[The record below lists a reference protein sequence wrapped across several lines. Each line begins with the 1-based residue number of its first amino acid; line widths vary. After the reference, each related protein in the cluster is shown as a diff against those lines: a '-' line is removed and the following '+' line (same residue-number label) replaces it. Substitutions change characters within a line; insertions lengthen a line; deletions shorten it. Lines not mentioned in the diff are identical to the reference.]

1 MQKANFTFNWPLV
14 GNSHIIEYLSKS
26 IENDNAAGAYIFC
39 GPDNLGKTTVAN
51 YFAQSLVCQNK
62 VEGRGLLPCGKCQ
75 VCEQVE
81 KGIHGDIHLIKKDK
95 DKKNISI
102 EQIRDFIRI
111 LGMASFLNSYKIG
124 IIKHAEYLSIE
135 ASNALLKTLEE
146 PKVKV
151 IIILVVSNTDSLPQT
166 IVSRSQILKF
176 KPIKA
181 DIIYDYLVK
190 EYQCKRSLAKDLS
203 HLCAGRPALAVKF
216 LQDKEFF
223 NNYMDRARI
232 FLQFSEQDINGR
244 LSSIEK
250 LIGVKPVGQESVR
263 IANRVLEIWQG
274 LIRDLLLLEFDQ
286 NNLVQHSSLAEQLN
300 KIKTRFKISDLL
312 NLSKNLRQ
320 AEVYLSA
327 NVSPKLVLEN
337 VAVNVR

>member
-1 MQKANFTFNWPLV
+1 
-14 GNSHIIEYLSKS
+14 IIEYLSKS
-26 IENDNAAGAYIFC
+26 IAKNNVAGAYIFC

-51 YFAQSLVCQNK
+51 YFAKSLVCQNNIK
-62 VEGRGLLPCGKCQ
+62 GSGLLPCGKCQ

-135 ASNALLKTLEE
+135 AANALLKTLEE

-151 IIILVVSNTDSLPQT
+151 VIILVVSNTDSLPQT

-203 HLCAGRPALAVKF
+203 HLCMGRPALAVKF

-223 NNYMDRARI
+223 NNYLDRAQA
-232 FLQFSEQDINGR
+232 FLQFCRQDINER
-244 LSSIEK
+244 IFSVEK
-250 LIGVKPVGQESVR
+250 LIGVKPIGQESARLAAR
-263 IANRVLEIWQG
+263 ILEIWQG
-274 LIRDLLLLEFDQ
+274 LARDLLLLKLDQ
-286 NNLVQHSSLAEQLN
+286 NNLVQHLLLIEQLD
-300 KIKTRFKISDLL
+300 KIKTRFNKSGLL
-312 NLSKNLRQ
+312 NLDRSLCQ
-320 AEVYLSA
+320 AREYLAA

-337 VAVNVR
+337 VVVNI